1 MTIPFDLDKHQGE
14 RLPFTAE
21 IDSFPLTSGSKK
33 PRGHASLARVCL
45 LDGTPVLE
53 NYWCHP
59 TAEMLTLNLK
69 RGDKIGFEARITLHR
84 DAERR
89 YPNPSH
95 FMQRRT
101 VTLDRMTRLEKLA

>member
-1 MTIPFDLDKHQGE
+1 MTIPFDLARHQGE

-33 PRGHASLARVCL
+33 PRGHVLLARVCHG
-45 LDGTPVLE
+45 DGTPALK
-53 NYWCHP
+53 NYWCYL
-59 TAEMLTLNLK
+59 TAEMLALNLK
-69 RGDKIGFEARITLHR
+69 RGDKISFEARITLHP

-101 VTLDRMTRLEKLA
+101 VTLDRMTHVEKLS

>member
-1 MTIPFDLDKHQGE
+1 MTLPFDVYKHEGE
-14 RLPFTAE
+14 RLRFTAN
-21 IDSFPLTSGSKK
+21 IASFPQTSGSKK
-33 PRGHASLARVCL
+33 LRGHVYLAKVCL
-45 LDGTPVLE
+45 LDGTLVLE
-53 NYWCHP
+53 DYWCTP
-59 TAEMLTLNLK
+59 TAGLQALDPK

-101 VTLDRMTRLEKLA
+101 VTLDRMTRLQKLA